1 MADESDNE
9 SNESDNASNESDSAS
24 SQSDSAQS
32 EFDANVDLF
41 SEYYEESLPAE
52 KQAELKKL
60 IEEDPKYQKAYADF
74 EKTME
79 LLSGMHKM
87 SAPMDFDKK
96 VEDTIRRK
104 SGGRF
109 FGQRAFGD
117 RIPYELLAILV
128 MVLAG
133 FVYWMGRTSGTGGHR
148 LNSDD
153 PPSLEDQGEEVVPKL

>member
-1 MADESDNE
+1 MADDTKDIPEASEESAE
-9 SNESDNASNESDSAS
+9 K
-24 SQSDSAQS
+24 S

-60 IEEDPKYQKAYADF
+60 IAEEERYTKAYADF

-96 VEDTIRRK
+96 VEETIHRR
-104 SGGRF
+104 SDGRF
-109 FGQRAFGD
+109 FGRKAFGD
-117 RIPYELLAILV
+117 RIPYELLAIIV
-128 MVLAG
+128 MLLAG

-148 LNSDD
+148 LNHDEAPLD
-153 PPSLEDQGEEVVPKL
+153 KDGDRDVVPKL